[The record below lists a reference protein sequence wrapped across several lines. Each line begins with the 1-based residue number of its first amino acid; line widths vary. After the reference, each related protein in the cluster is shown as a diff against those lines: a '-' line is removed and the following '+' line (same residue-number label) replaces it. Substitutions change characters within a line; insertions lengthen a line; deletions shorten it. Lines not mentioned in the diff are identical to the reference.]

1 MDSAL
6 CSRKNHSIRPGH
18 DQSSKLETLTRDQPM
33 KRVRVGIAGFGT
45 VGRATAAIISAHAE
59 LIAQRSGIRL
69 EVTSVCRRSGVKR
82 EDLPAGAR
90 SVSDWNQLVSAPDV
104 DVVVETMGGTDEARQ
119 LVLASLKQ
127 GKPVVT
133 ANKNLVAT
141 HGDELFALAASRNL
155 PIGFEA
161 SVAGG
166 IPILRVI
173 HESTAGD
180 RLRAVH
186 GILNG
191 TSNYILTQME
201 SRGMEFDVALQEAQ
215 AAGYAEADPSF
226 DIDGLDARDKLCI
239 LARMAFGG
247 RLNVSTIPTYGIR
260 QVRAIDVH
268 SANRLDSTIRLVGS
282 AESTENGIEISV
294 RPWMVSRRSMLA
306 KVEGVNNAVFLVG
319 DKIGM
324 QMFYGRG
331 AGGDATGAAVVSDLI
346 EIARD
351 LAAGQ
356 ISAKKV
362 SGFLDS
368 HQLVLCETPR
378 PVSWYLRI
386 TVKDQRGI
394 VARVAEVI
402 ARHDINIDSL
412 EQQPH
417 LPKDR
422 VSFVITVEPVS
433 EPTIR
438 RAVDAINAFEFMVE
452 PVLLLRI
459 E

>member
-1 MDSAL
+1 M
-6 CSRKNHSIRPGH
+6 N
-18 DQSSKLETLTRDQPM
+18 
-33 KRVRVGIAGFGT
+33 RVRIGIAGFGT
-45 VGRATAAIISAHAE
+45 VGRATAEIICAHAD
-59 LIAQRSGIRL
+59 LIAQRSGVRL
-69 EVTSVCRRSGVKR
+69 DVTAVCRRSGVKT
-82 EDLPAGAR
+82 EDIPAGAR
-90 SVSDWNQLVSAPDV
+90 VFTDWNQLVANSDV
-104 DVVVETMGGTDEARQ
+104 DVTVETIGGTEEARQ

-141 HGDELFALAASRNL
+141 HGDELFALASSQNL

-201 SRGMEFDVALQEAQ
+201 SRGIEFETALEEAQ
-215 AAGYAEADPSF
+215 KAGYAEADPTF

-247 RLNVSTIPTYGIR
+247 RLKVSMIPTHGIR

-268 SANRLDSTIRLVGS
+268 SANRLDSTIRLVAS
-282 AESTENGIEISV
+282 AENMQSGIEISV

-306 KVEGVNNAVFLVG
+306 KVDGVNNAVFLVG
-319 DKIGM
+319 DKIGT
-324 QMFYGRG
+324 QMLYGRG
-331 AGGDATGAAVVSDLI
+331 AGGEATGAAVVSDLI

-356 ISAKKV
+356 ISAKKI

-368 HQLVLCETPR
+368 RDLEICENPR
-378 PVSWYLRI
+378 PVSWYLRL

-394 VARVAEVI
+394 VARVTEVI

-412 EQQPH
+412 EQEPH
-417 LPKDR
+417 MPKNR
-422 VSFVITVEPVS
+422 VSFVITVEPIS

-438 RAVDAINAFEFMVE
+438 AAVDAINTFEFMVE
-452 PVLLLRI
+452 PVLLMRV

>member
-1 MDSAL
+1 M
-6 CSRKNHSIRPGH
+6 N
-18 DQSSKLETLTRDQPM
+18 
-33 KRVRVGIAGFGT
+33 RVRVGIAGFGT
-45 VGRATAAIISAHAE
+45 VGRATAGIISAHAD
-59 LIAQRSGIRL
+59 LIAQRSGVRL
-69 EVTSVCRRSGVKR
+69 EVTAVCRRSGVKT
-82 EDLPAGAR
+82 EDIPAGAR
-90 SVSDWNQLVSAPDV
+90 ALSDWNQLVSATDV
-104 DVVVETMGGTDEARQ
+104 DVTVETMGGTDEARQ
-119 LVLASLKQ
+119 LVLASLKE

-141 HGDELFALAASRNL
+141 HGDELFAFAASQNL

-201 SRGMEFDVALQEAQ
+201 SRGIEFDAALEEAQ
-215 AAGYAEADPSF
+215 KAGYAEADPTF
-226 DIDGLDARDKLCI
+226 DIDGFDARDKLCI

-247 RLNVSTIPTYGIR
+247 RLKVSMIPTYGIR

-282 AESTENGIEISV
+282 AENTPGGIEISV
-294 RPWMVSRRSMLA
+294 RPWLVSRRSMLA

-356 ISAKKV
+356 TSAKKV

-368 HQLVLCETPR
+368 HDLHISEQPR
-378 PVSWYLRI
+378 PVSWYLRL

-394 VARVAEVI
+394 VARVADVI

-412 EQQPH
+412 EQEPH

-422 VSFVITVEPVS
+422 VSFVITVEAVS

-438 RAVDAINAFEFMVE
+438 AAVDAIDAFEFMVE

-459 E
+459 EQES

>member
-1 MDSAL
+1 
-6 CSRKNHSIRPGH
+6 
-18 DQSSKLETLTRDQPM
+18 M

-45 VGRATAAIISAHAE
+45 VGRATAGIIEKHAD
-59 LIAQRSGIRL
+59 LIEQRSGVRL
-69 EVTSVCRRSGVKR
+69 VTTAVCRRSEMKR
-82 EDLPAGAR
+82 EHIPAGAR
-90 SVSDWNQLVSAPDV
+90 SSSDWRQLVNSEDV
-104 DVVVETMGGTDEARQ
+104 DVLVETMGGTEEALL
-119 LVLASLKQ
+119 LVRAGLKA

-133 ANKNLVAT
+133 ANKNLLAG
-141 HGDELFALAASRNL
+141 HGDELFALAMSCNL

-191 TSNYILTQME
+191 TANYILTQME
-201 SRGMEFDVALQEAQ
+201 SRGVEFEQALAEAQ
-215 AAGYAEADPSF
+215 KAGYAEADPSF
-226 DIDGLDARDKLCI
+226 DIDGQDARDKLCI

-247 RLNVSTIPTYGIR
+247 RLAVSKIPTYGIR
-260 QVRAIDVH
+260 QVRAIDIH

-282 AESTENGIEISV
+282 AEYTDCGLEVSV
-294 RPWMVSRRSMLA
+294 RPWLVGKRSMLA
-306 KVEGVNNAVFLVG
+306 KVEDVNNAVFLLG

-331 AGGDATGAAVVSDLI
+331 AGGDATGAAVVSDLV

-351 LAAGQ
+351 LAAGHLG
-356 ISAKKV
+356 AKNV
-362 SGFLDS
+362 SGFLNSQD
-368 HQLVLCETPR
+368 LEMCTKPR
-378 PVSWYLRI
+378 PVGWYLRL

-402 ARHDINIDSL
+402 AENDINIESL
-412 EQQPH
+412 EQEPH
-417 LPKDR
+417 LPKER
-422 VSFVITVEPVS
+422 LSFVITVQPVS
-433 EPTIR
+433 EPIIR
-438 RAVDAINAFEFMVE
+438 RAVDAINGFDFMVE
-452 PVLLLRI
+452 PVLLLRV

>member
-1 MDSAL
+1 
-6 CSRKNHSIRPGH
+6 
-18 DQSSKLETLTRDQPM
+18 M
-33 KRVRVGIAGFGT
+33 KKIRVGIVGFGT
-45 VGRATAAIISAHAE
+45 VGRATAQIISTHAE
-59 LIAQRSGIRL
+59 LIARRSGVEL
-69 EVTSVCRRSGVKR
+69 HVTAVCRRSGITTA
-82 EDLPAGAR
+82 EIPAGAR
-90 SVSDWNQLVSAPDV
+90 AVSDWKELLEAGDV
-104 DVVVETMGGTDEARQ
+104 DVLVETMGGTEAARQ
-119 LVLASLKQ
+119 LVLGSLET

-133 ANKNLVAT
+133 ANKNLLAEY
-141 HGDELFALAASRNL
+141 GDELFALAAQRNL

-180 RLRAVH
+180 RLRAVR

-191 TSNYILTQME
+191 TCNYILTQME
-201 SRGMEFDVALQEAQ
+201 SRGIEFERALQEAQ
-215 AAGYAEADPSF
+215 QAGYAEADPSF
-226 DIDGLDARDKLCI
+226 DIDGLDTRDKLCI

-247 RLNVSTIPTYGIR
+247 KLKVSTIPTCGIR
-260 QVRAIDVH
+260 NVRAIDVH
-268 SANRLDSTIRLVGS
+268 SANRLDSTIRLIGS
-282 AESTENGIEISV
+282 AEITEDGIEVSV
-294 RPWMVSRRSMLA
+294 RPWMVSRHSMLA

-356 ISAKKV
+356 MNAKKV

-368 HQLVLCETPR
+368 HELKICRQPQ
-378 PVSWYLRI
+378 PVSWYLRL

-402 ARHDINIDSL
+402 ANHDINIDSL
-412 EQQPH
+412 EQEPH
-417 LPKDR
+417 MPKDR
-422 VSFVITVEPVS
+422 LSFVVTVEPVS
-433 EPTIR
+433 EPIIR
-438 RAVDAINAFEFMVE
+438 RAVDIINAFEFMVE
-452 PVLLLRI
+452 PILLLRI
-459 E
+459 ESESSGEPAPGNVLPL

>member
-1 MDSAL
+1 
-6 CSRKNHSIRPGH
+6 
-18 DQSSKLETLTRDQPM
+18 M
-33 KRVRVGIAGFGT
+33 KRVRVGIVGFGT
-45 VGRATAAIISAHAE
+45 VGRATADIISKHAD
-59 LIAQRSGIRL
+59 LIEQRSGVRL
-69 EVTSVCRRSGVKR
+69 EVTAVCRRSGVQPQDTPK
-82 EDLPAGAR
+82 GA
-90 SVSDWNQLVSAPDV
+90 SAVSDWKQLLQDTNV
-104 DVVVETMGGTDEARQ
+104 DVVVETMGGTGESLQ
-119 LVLASLKQ
+119 LLRAALVQ

-133 ANKNLVAT
+133 ANKNLLAE
-141 HGDELFALAASRNL
+141 HGDELFALAATHNL

-180 RLRAVH
+180 RLRSVH

-191 TSNYILTQME
+191 TANYILTQME
-201 SRGMEFDVALQEAQ
+201 TRSIEFDEALAEAQ
-215 AAGYAEADPSF
+215 QAGFAEADPSF
-226 DIDGLDARDKLCI
+226 DIDGQDARDKLCI
-239 LARMAFGG
+239 LARMAFEG
-247 RLNVSTIPTYGIR
+247 RLNVSRIPTYGIR
-260 QVRAIDVH
+260 QVRAIDIH
-268 SANRLDSTIRLVGS
+268 SAHRLESTIRLVGS
-282 AESTENGIEISV
+282 AEQEENGLEVSV
-294 RPWMVSRRSMLA
+294 RPWLVSRRSMLA

-319 DKIGM
+319 DKIGT

-356 ISAKKV
+356 LGAKNI
-362 SGFLDS
+362 SGFLNS
-368 HQLVLCETPR
+368 RELELCVNPR
-378 PVSWYLRI
+378 PVAWYLRL

-402 ARHDINIDSL
+402 AQHAVNIDSL
-412 EQQPH
+412 EQEPH
-417 LPKDR
+417 LPKER

-433 EPTIR
+433 EPVIR
-438 RAVDAINAFEFMVE
+438 RALDTINSFDFMVE

-459 E
+459 EE

>member
-1 MDSAL
+1 M
-6 CSRKNHSIRPGH
+6 N
-18 DQSSKLETLTRDQPM
+18 
-33 KRVRVGIAGFGT
+33 RVRVGIVGFGT
-45 VGRATAAIISAHAE
+45 VGRATAEIISKHAD
-59 LIAQRSGIRL
+59 LIERRSGVRL
-69 EVTSVCRRSGVKR
+69 EVTSVCRRSGVNPQ
-82 EDLPAGAR
+82 DIPPGAR
-90 SVSDWNQLVSAPDV
+90 SVSNWKELVDAGDV
-104 DVVVETMGGTDEARQ
+104 DVVVETMGGTDPSLQ
-119 LVLASLKQ
+119 LVRASLEQ

-133 ANKNLVAT
+133 ANKNLLAE

-173 HESTAGD
+173 HESMAGD

-191 TSNYILTQME
+191 TANYILTQME
-201 SRGMEFDVALQEAQ
+201 SRGIEFDQALEEAQ
-215 AAGYAEADPSF
+215 RAGYAEANPSF

-247 RLNVSTIPTYGIR
+247 RLTVSGIPTCGIG
-260 QVRAIDVH
+260 QVRAIDIH
-268 SANRLDSTIRLVGS
+268 SANRLDSRIRLVGS
-282 AESTENGIEISV
+282 AEMTEAGLEVSV
-294 RPWMVSRRSMLA
+294 RPWLVGCHSMLA

-319 DKIGM
+319 DKIGT

-346 EIARD
+346 EIARG

-356 ISAKKV
+356 LHAKKV

-368 HQLVLCETPR
+368 RELEICGNPR
-378 PVSWYLRI
+378 PVSWYLRL

-402 ARHDINIDSL
+402 AHLGINIDSL
-412 EQQPH
+412 EQEPH
-417 LPKDR
+417 MPKDR
-422 VSFVITVEPVS
+422 LSFVITVEPVS

-438 RAVDAINAFEFMVE
+438 RAVQAINGFEFMVE